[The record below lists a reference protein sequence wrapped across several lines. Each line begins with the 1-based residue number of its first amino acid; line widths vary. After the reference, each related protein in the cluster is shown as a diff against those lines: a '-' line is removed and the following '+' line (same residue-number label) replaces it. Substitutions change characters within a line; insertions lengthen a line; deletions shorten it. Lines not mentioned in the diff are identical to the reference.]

1 MMARNCAR
9 CRNTGARRQRRHVRH
24 GDELVD
30 RLKQP
35 LAPIVALQEVHERL
49 KRIDH
54 RRVHCARVIPLDEQ
68 QARRVERRDV
78 ERCLLKHAAGLV
90 RQRAGAVWAMDAP
103 RRSPQSFRKYKI
115 LLSSRVPSVRVS
127 SHCHFCL
134 PARCA
139 FVPCCCCC
147 CSRVARVTRGSRH
160 RRILHCSSAR
170 LPREH

>member
-103 RRSPQSFRKYKI
+103 RRSPQSFRRYKI

-134 PARCA
+134 PAR
-139 FVPCCCCC
+139 
-147 CSRVARVTRGSRH
+147 VAH
-160 RRILHCSSAR
+160 LCLAAAAAAR
-170 LPREH
+170 ASLV